1 MQDAHPSRSPVSA
14 RDHPSFIKDI
24 STSTRRPSTR
34 PRRLTPTYVPCP
46 VRRSPSRRSRMMLTH
61 VTPVLKL
68 SAQLFISIQPGTG
81 DEDEHVINRVVLRPP
96 LTLVV
101 TGHLGCGGAGGL
113 GGGRR
118 GGRVGFGRGGAGA
131 VFRRNQPSRFWRA
144 LRPLIE
150 SPHPRSPAPSAVVR
164 PRAFA
169 VQGSS
174 YLQ

>member
-1 MQDAHPSRSPVSA
+1 V
-14 RDHPSFIKDI
+14 
-24 STSTRRPSTR
+24 
-34 PRRLTPTYVPCP
+34 
-46 VRRSPSRRSRMMLTH
+46 
-61 VTPVLKL
+61 
-68 SAQLFISIQPGTG
+68 
-81 DEDEHVINRVVLRPP
+81 
-96 LTLVV
+96 VV
-101 TGHLGCGGAGGL
+101 TRHLGSGGAGGF

-131 VFRRNQPSRFWRA
+131 VFGRNQPSRFWRE

-150 SPHPRSPAPSAVVR
+150 SPHPLSPAPSAVVR